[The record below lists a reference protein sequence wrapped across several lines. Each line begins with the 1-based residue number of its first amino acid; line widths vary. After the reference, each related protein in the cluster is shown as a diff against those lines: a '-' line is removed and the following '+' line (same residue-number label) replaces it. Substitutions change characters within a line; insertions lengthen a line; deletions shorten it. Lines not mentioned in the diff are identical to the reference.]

1 MSNSESTNDST
12 QVFTGF
18 LPNLWETLNLWTA
31 SSWFAYLTILLLQ
44 LKRVWAAWQYRDLT
58 SGDTSHYF
66 LSAYGWA
73 EEFSVKIH
81 WSPLYTAFYGTLFK
95 LVQDV
100 YWATLLHRFV
110 IVFALAVMVLALM
123 RRLLPASLAWLVAAW
138 WVILPINFD
147 SLYEVHLFAVLL
159 PLVGTLLV
167 LYKPGIW
174 SRGVALGILV
184 ATTLLVRNEIILSV
198 CLWGLACLIWE
209 IRQVKF
215 QRGKDFKV
223 YILGYGLPILFAL
236 LAFSFFSWRTLIKP
250 TPQELSRKH
259 TLNVCQ
265 IYAFGYQQRH
275 RAWTRSPWRQCQELM
290 LQEFGASEPSML
302 EAIRSNPPAML
313 KHFLWNIRLL
323 PAGLQVA
330 LFNATSGPINPDYTS
345 MLLDRPI
352 VLVPSFLAIGIFV
365 LGMQKLY
372 RERHHW
378 WPSWLKDRIWGWI
391 LLFCLSAVMIVVI
404 PMQRPRPSYMFLL
417 TLSLM
422 AALGMFLTV
431 ITNQHS
437 VRHMPRLISIVMIAM
452 PIFVPSYYSPGER
465 PLLNLYQKLAPFESF
480 IGLGGTGI
488 VSDIYAPEVCNYF
501 TKKSIGGCIGYR
513 YDIFRSLNEEISV
526 SEILDRQRV
535 PIVALILEE
544 SFWITYGDKPAVQ
557 TFLANPELE
566 GWKLVSV
573 QDSSTNRWRL
583 YLNLRKLTKSELKVS
598 SSMGNFALPR

>member
-1 MSNSESTNDST
+1 MSDSESINDST
-12 QVFTGF
+12 HVSTDF
-18 LPNLWETLNLWTA
+18 LANPLETLKLWTA

-58 SGDTSHYF
+58 PGDTSHYF

-95 LVQDV
+95 LVPDV
-100 YWATLLHRFV
+100 YWATILHRFV
-110 IVFALAVMVLALM
+110 IVFALTVMILALM
-123 RRLLPASLAWLVAAW
+123 RRLLPAGLAWLITAW
-138 WVILPINFD
+138 WVIMPINFD
-147 SLYEVHLFAVLL
+147 SLYEVHLFAILL
-159 PLVGTLLV
+159 PLACTLLV

-174 SRGVALGILV
+174 SRGAALGILS
-184 ATTLLVRNEIILSV
+184 AATLLVRNEIILSV

-209 IRQVKF
+209 IHEARLHSEKN
-215 QRGKDFKV
+215 FKI
-223 YILGYGLPILFAL
+223 YILAYGVPILFAV
-236 LAFSFFSWRTLIKP
+236 LAFGFFSWRTLIKP
-250 TPQELSRKH
+250 TPQELARKH

-275 RAWTRSPWRQCQELM
+275 PAWTRSPWRQCQELM
-290 LQEFGASEPSML
+290 LQVFGEPEPSML

-313 KHFLWNIRLL
+313 KHFLWNVRLL

-330 LFNATSGPINPDYTS
+330 LFNATSGHINPDYTPIP
-345 MLLDRPI
+345 LDRPI

-365 LGMQKLY
+365 LGMLKLHG
-372 RERHHW
+372 ERHYW
-378 WPSWLKDRIWGWI
+378 WRVWLRDRIWGWI

-422 AALGMFLTV
+422 AALGMGLT
-431 ITNQHS
+431 IIMNQHS
-437 VRHMPRLISIVMIAM
+437 VRHVPRLISVVMIAM
-452 PIFVPSYYSPGER
+452 PIFIPSYYSPGER
-465 PLLNLYQKLAPFESF
+465 PLLNMYQKLAPYDSF

-488 VSDIYAPEVCNYF
+488 VSGMYAPEICNYF

-513 YDIFRSLNEEISV
+513 YDVFRGLNEEISV
-526 SEILDRQRV
+526 SEILDQQSV

-544 SFWITYGDKPAVQ
+544 SFWITYGDKPSVQ
-557 TFLANPELE
+557 TFLANPEQE

-573 QDSSTNRWRL
+573 QNSSTGRWRL
-583 YLNLRKLTKSELKVS
+583 YLNLRKLS
-598 SSMGNFALPR
+598 R